1 MAITKVIAIRSRLDS
16 RVNYVTNSKKT
27 TLAAGLTY
35 ITNPEKTEQS
45 FFVTTINCGSPE
57 TAYREMQQVKQ
68 RFHNTGGVLG
78 YHFIQSFA
86 PGEVT
91 PEQAHKIGVAF
102 AREVFG
108 DAYQVVIGTHL
119 DRAHLHSHIIINS
132 VSFLDG
138 KKYHSCSGAGG

>member
-78 YHFIQSFA
+78 YHFIQ
-86 PGEVT
+86 
-91 PEQAHKIGVAF
+91 
-102 AREVFG
+102 
-108 DAYQVVIGTHL
+108 
-119 DRAHLHSHIIINS
+119 
-132 VSFLDG
+132 
-138 KKYHSCSGAGG
+138 

>member
-1 MAITKVIAIRSRLDS
+1 
-16 RVNYVTNSKKT
+16 
-27 TLAAGLTY
+27 
-35 ITNPEKTEQS
+35 
-45 FFVTTINCGSPE
+45 
-57 TAYREMQQVKQ
+57 MQQVKQ
-68 RFHNTGGVLG
+68 RFRNTGGVLG

-138 KKYHSCSGAGG
+138 KNITLVR